1 MSQILAGEKEQGLA
15 LSGADSN
22 NMKLEDDHFCFV
34 CGSLNISG
42 LKLSFELN
50 KKNETIS
57 TEFVP
62 QKIHQGYK
70 DIVHGGLIGL
80 ILDETMVNLAW
91 KLGKPA
97 VSAEYTIKLSKPAT
111 IGKKLTFTS
120 KIISEKGKLLIIEGE
135 CLDENSQKIA
145 SSTSKCMKINKST

>member
-1 MSQILAGEKEQGLA
+1 
-15 LSGADSN
+15 
-22 NMKLEDDHFCFV
+22 MKLEDDRFCFV
-34 CGSLNISG
+34 CGSLNDSG
-42 LKLSFELN
+42 LKLSFKLDEKN
-50 KKNETIS
+50 KTIS

-80 ILDETMVNLAW
+80 VLDETMVNLPW

-97 VSAEYTIKLSKPAT
+97 VSAEYTVRLLNPAA

-120 KIISEKGKLLIIEGE
+120 RIISEKGRLLMIEGK
-135 CLDENSQKIA
+135 CLDEDDQKIA
-145 SSTSKCMKINKST
+145 TSSSKCMKINSVK